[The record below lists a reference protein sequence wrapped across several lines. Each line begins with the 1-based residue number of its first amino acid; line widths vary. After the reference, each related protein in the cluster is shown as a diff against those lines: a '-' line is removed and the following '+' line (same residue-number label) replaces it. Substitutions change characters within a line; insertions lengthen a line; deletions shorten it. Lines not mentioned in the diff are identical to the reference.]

1 MINPANRLSFA
12 DVQAFISN
20 AEADDTARIDS
31 LELRSAT
38 VLTPDSFNY
47 DYTYSKHVPKP
58 STTLIDK
65 FTSYS
70 ADLYTSAC
78 STRSSTPVR
87 SRYDINWCSLEDY
100 AANWDLLDKE
110 SQITL
115 RQLALSSPANA
126 NRFGLKKLNLESH
139 LLLNVGCDMNNITD
153 TGYDSVRTNLKS
165 PDPEASNNGY
175 SQSRLPNRTIDPKTC
190 TRAYKKFNKE
200 FNPKAL
206 FKLGLVAYQAV
217 ITGDASLT
225 SLKNDPHAAKERIHS
240 FFKTN
245 SEFLYKLCNK
255 KRKIMS
261 YTYSH
266 EISVD
271 SILGQKYRPHTHVIF
286 FVQAD
291 KYDEASPSESQ
302 LNVLELEKTI
312 NEQFSDRS
320 WSCAKTD
327 VDDAMVPRVARK
339 YSEIEKS
346 YEYIHRAYSLADQYM
361 REIREDNITQ
371 LNKATVETYRNLIWL
386 FRGEEGAKGCTGVR
400 RLRSSHVPRVDDN
413 KYKHPLLSKAK
424 KTTTIRR
431 EKVKVKK
438 YAGKPSSKPTS
449 SASATSSAS
458 TTCSSSTLNP
468 TGSHGSTFEAC
479 NKHNQYSKPSAS
491 SFSSKGC
498 RSSRL
503 SRLSASRATQKST
516 RARKGLSIHLRS
528 NRSDY
533 QQC

>member
-1 MINPANRLSFA
+1 
-12 DVQAFISN
+12 
-20 AEADDTARIDS
+20 
-31 LELRSAT
+31 
-38 VLTPDSFNY
+38 
-47 DYTYSKHVPKP
+47 
-58 STTLIDK
+58 
-65 FTSYS
+65 
-70 ADLYTSAC
+70 
-78 STRSSTPVR
+78 
-87 SRYDINWCSLEDY
+87 
-100 AANWDLLDKE
+100 
-110 SQITL
+110 
-115 RQLALSSPANA
+115 
-126 NRFGLKKLNLESH
+126 
-139 LLLNVGCDMNNITD
+139 MNNITD

-175 SQSRLPNRTIDPKTC
+175 SQSRLPSRTVDPKTC
-190 TRAYKKFNKE
+190 TRAYKKFSKE

-217 ITGDASLT
+217 ITGDTSLT

-291 KYDEASPSESQ
+291 KYDDASPSESQ
-302 LNVLELEKTI
+302 LGVLELEKTI

-361 REIREDNITQ
+361 REIREDNISQ

-386 FRGEEGAKGCTGVR
+386 FRGAEGAKGCTGVR

-438 YAGKPSSKPTS
+438 YAGKPSSNPTS
-449 SASATSSAS
+449 PASATSSTSKAADA
-458 TTCSSSTLNP
+458 SSTANP
-468 TGSHGSTFEAC
+468 TSSPDSTFEAC
-479 NKHNQYSKPSAS
+479 NKHNQYSKPSTS

-498 RSSRL
+498 RGSRL
-503 SRLSASRATQKST
+503 SRLSESRVTQKSSQ
-516 RARKGLSIHLRS
+516 ARRGLSIHLRS